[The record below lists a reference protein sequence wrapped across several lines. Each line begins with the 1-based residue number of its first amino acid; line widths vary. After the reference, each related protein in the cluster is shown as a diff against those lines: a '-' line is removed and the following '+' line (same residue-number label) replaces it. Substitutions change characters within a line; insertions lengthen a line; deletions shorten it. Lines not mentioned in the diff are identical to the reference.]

1 LNEHVADPL
10 AAWKVMVEDM
20 QDLVTDPDGQRAKL
34 RELAMLAYQ
43 RYQVDADELSDML
56 EVTDAAREWG
66 LLELEE
72 GFRIGIFESQEFG
85 PQTGTQYFDG
95 KQLVRVFDSR
105 QDAVGRRIA
114 HVNKT

>member
-1 LNEHVADPL
+1 MNDQHVGDPL
-10 AAWKVMVEDM
+10 AEWKRMVEDRFE
-20 QDLVTDPDGQRAKL
+20 LVTNPDGQRTKL

-72 GFRIGIFESQEFG
+72 GFYLGMFESQEFG
-85 PQTGTQYFDG
+85 LQAGTQHFDG
-95 KQLVRVFDSR
+95 KRLVRVL
-105 QDAVGRRIA
+105 
-114 HVNKT
+114 

>member
-1 LNEHVADPL
+1 MIPLTKNTPDPL
-10 AAWKVMVEDM
+10 AAWKSMVEDRH
-20 QDLVTDPDGQRAKL
+20 DLVTNPDGQRAKL

-72 GFRIGIFESQEFG
+72 GFHLGLFHRPEHELEA
-85 PQTGTQYFDG
+85 GTQCFYKG
-95 KQLVRVFDSR
+95 KLVRVL
-105 QDAVGRRIA
+105 
-114 HVNKT
+114 

>member
-1 LNEHVADPL
+1 MIPVTKNVADPL
-10 AAWKVMVEDM
+10 AEWKRMVEDR
-20 QDLVTDPDGQRAKL
+20 QDLVTDPDGQRTKL

-66 LLELEE
+66 LMELEE
-72 GFRIGIFESQEFG
+72 GYNLGIFDNREFG

-95 KQLVRVFDSR
+95 KQLVR
-105 QDAVGRRIA
+105 AG
-114 HVNKT
+114 